1 MTSKRHIDEWVCLF
15 DERHVVKRAALGQ
28 GVLQPEKQLTMKVII
43 EIIRV
48 MIIVPGSD
56 HHDITWPLLD
66 IWVRCVLS
74 NASFRLHLWLWES
87 QGPHCAS
94 TVTREGTMWPNAPW
108 HRRSETCVAWLR
120 EPKKQM
126 LWGGAR
132 FWPGRNFVK
141 KSFNCP
147 KASVSA
153 LYRDISRKI
162 YIASF
167 GNIAIFYRYFAMYE
181 WPFLTL
187 PVPENNCNS
196 HSRYIW
202 SLTTWD

>member
-94 TVTREGTMWPNAPW
+94 TGRERALCDRMPPGT
-108 HRRSETCVAWLR
+108 
-120 EPKKQM
+120 
-126 LWGGAR
+126 GGAKPVQ
-132 FWPGRNFVK
+132 PGWESQRSKCCEVAHDSDQVAILS
-141 KSFNCP
+141 KSHSIAQ
-147 KASVSA
+147 KQVWA
-153 LYRDISRKI
+153 LC
-162 YIASF
+162 
-167 GNIAIFYRYFAMYE
+167 IAIYRERYILHHLEILRYFIDILQCMNGHF
-181 WPFLTL
+181 WPFLYLKTI
-187 PVPENNCNS
+187 VT
-196 HSRYIW
+196 H
-202 SLTTWD
+202 